1 MKDFFCNY
9 IYNNIDKNLTELSNV
24 SFFNFTFHTIYSAL
38 RFIFCINIKFMN
50 EDNDKASLKKFFI
63 KLIAITFSII
73 IKINNTYNLNFA
85 ENFESINKL
94 LSLSDK
100 ESVELIKNTI
110 RSEMKKGLLKDKII
124 NDKDKILLYKFY
136 LKVKNEFQEIEK

>member
-1 MKDFFCNY
+1 
-9 IYNNIDKNLTELSNV
+9 
-24 SFFNFTFHTIYSAL
+24 
-38 RFIFCINIKFMN
+38 MN

-73 IKINNTYNLNFA
+73 VVINITYNLIFA
-85 ENFESINKL
+85 EKFDNIDKL

-100 ESVELIKNTI
+100 ESVELIKNKI

-124 NDKDKILLYKFY
+124 NDKDKILFY
-136 LKVKNEFQEIEK
+136 DFYQKVKNEFQEIEK